1 MAYGG
6 EAVAAQKGEGETW
19 GDGWSST
26 AGGNGERGQQHSDRA
41 NKVAAGGNVQK
52 GHRQVGPSAQ
62 RERGISIIKIK

>member
-1 MAYGG
+1 MAGKRW
-6 EAVAAQKGEGETW
+6 QHKR
-19 GDGWSST
+19 
-26 AGGNGERGQQHSDRA
+26 ERGKRGVTGGVARPAVMGSGEQQHSDRA